1 MSYFG
6 VISEG
11 DTDYVVLENIL
22 IGYFEKDVTAYI
34 NQLQPPRGKSGGWS
48 RVLKYCGSL
57 DFKNDFIDN
66 DFMLI
71 QIDTDKSF
79 EAPFDVLHEDIK
91 GKLSIES
98 LIESVKERFTALFK
112 LSFGD
117 TFYQEHAHRILFAIT
132 VHSTECWLLPLY
144 FNDEKDKSEIRGCY
158 EKLNKKVKNLQ
169 KTFVFY
175 DKMSTDFSFPKKLNK
190 AYNENPSFKIFM
202 EHELKLKVPKIK

>member
-34 NQLQPPRGKSGGWS
+34 NQLQPPKGKSGGWS

-66 DFMLI
+66 DFMVI

-79 EAPFDVLHEDIK
+79 ETPFDVLHEEKK
-91 GKLSIES
+91 GDL
-98 LIESVKERFTALFK
+98 LIEDLIERVKDRFSVLFK
-112 LSFGD
+112 SSFGD
-117 TFYQEHAHRILFAIT
+117 TFYQEYAHRILFAIT
-132 VHSTECWLLPLY
+132 VHSTECWLLTLY
-144 FNDEKDKSEIRGCY
+144 FKDEKDKSEIKGCY

-190 AYNENPSFKIFM
+190 AYNENLSFKIFM
-202 EHELKLKVPKIK
+202 EHELKLKVPKLK